1 MTRRGK
7 LGKDGTMA
15 KRTAS
20 PDKPGGEPEVSA
32 ATTATKA
39 KRAKAPKRRVIT
51 TPRPKTAPPR
61 KRPGQKKRQATR
73 KRKAK
78 QDAQQ
83 TAAVPSSPDAPATPP
98 LPERPPGAGGYSAI
112 TDPEGTVRRSDIVM
126 LGAALKR
133 SSQRVPV
140 REDVLEAG
148 ANKVGRIMLGTTK
161 ERTALAAFRLML
173 TAVQINQADE
183 HKGLPDKLEISA
195 AKPLTVDDQ
204 RAAIRAA
211 IAAEKAKRGKR

>member
-1 MTRRGK
+1 
-7 LGKDGTMA
+7 MA
-15 KRTAS
+15 KQTAS
-20 PDKPGGEPEVSA
+20 PNKPGGEPEVSA

-39 KRAKAPKRRVIT
+39 KRATAPKKRVIT
-51 TPRPKTAPPR
+51 KPRSKTAPPR
-61 KRPGQKKRQATR
+61 KRPGQKKRQAAR

-78 QDAQQ
+78 QEARQ
-83 TAAVPSSPDAPATPP
+83 TAAAAVASSPEAPATPP
-98 LPERPPGAGGYSAI
+98 PPEPPPGAGGYNAI
-112 TDPEGTVRRSDIVM
+112 TDPEGKVRRSDIVM
-126 LGAALKR
+126 LQAAMKR
-133 SSQRVPV
+133 QHQRVPV

-183 HKGLPDKLEISA
+183 HKGLPDKLEVSA
-195 AKPLTVDDQ
+195 APPMTVDDQ

-211 IAAEKAKRGKR
+211 IAAEKAKRGL